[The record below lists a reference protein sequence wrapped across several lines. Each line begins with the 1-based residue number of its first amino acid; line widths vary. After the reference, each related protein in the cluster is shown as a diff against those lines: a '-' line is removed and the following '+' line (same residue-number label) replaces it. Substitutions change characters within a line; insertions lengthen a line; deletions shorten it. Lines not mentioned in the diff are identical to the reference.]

1 MPTPGQNCTAPGALE
16 CLFPSDNCCCGQCEE
31 VFFCASDSTTGGK
44 IWQLRHVCPAG
55 CSEGEHILETLHL
68 SLTLKH
74 LATGIVT
81 SPDYPANYPSG
92 LAKPTTI
99 QVEPGRVI
107 RLQFTAF
114 HTANCNDHLAIMDGD
129 GTTLMEKA
137 CGASL
142 PTNITSASN
151 TINMLFKTDGSGST
165 EGWSVSW
172 VAVTPGESTM
182 SREDDVFCLWFYVDK
197 RSIIVVTSS
206 DFCFIQ
212 KNVKLS

>member
-1 MPTPGQNCTAPGALE
+1 M
-16 CLFPSDNCCCGQCEE
+16 
-31 VFFCASDSTTGGK
+31 
-44 IWQLRHVCPAG
+44 
-55 CSEGEHILETLHL
+55 ETLHL

-182 SREDDVFCLWFYVDK
+182 SREDDVCCLWFYVDK
-197 RSIIVVTSS
+197 RSIIVITSS

-212 KNVKLS
+212 KKRKIVMTFLLSLTLIVRLTDSTNLIRVQPCFPWQSMYQPGSRRLQV

>member
-1 MPTPGQNCTAPGALE
+1 M
-16 CLFPSDNCCCGQCEE
+16 
-31 VFFCASDSTTGGK
+31 
-44 IWQLRHVCPAG
+44 
-55 CSEGEHILETLHL
+55 ETLHL

-142 PTNITSASN
+142 PTSITSASN
-151 TINMLFKTDGSGST
+151 TINMLFKTDGSGSA
-165 EGWSVSW
+165 EGWSASW

-182 SREDDVFCLWFYVDK
+182 SRENDVCCLWFYVDK
-197 RSIIVVTSS
+197 RSIIALCGYPLVKMEIRDSS
-206 DFCFIQ
+206 QISTTASIFSQYDYFRQTIWRLASVQFHF
-212 KNVKLS
+212 